1 MSAPLCKL
9 LLEVDDRERAIQT
22 IASDPALLEEV
33 RVTLPMIERTIQGGG
48 PDAVN
53 EALAPL
59 VVVFG
64 VGDAARSKAFWTVYH
79 KALGDMPADALRSA
93 ADEYPTRPDAEFF
106 PKPGPF
112 RALALKHAAKAY
124 TAVGRARAAAKLRAA

>member
-1 MSAPLCKL
+1 M
-9 LLEVDDRERAIQT
+9 EDRERAIQT
-22 IASDPALLEEV
+22 IASDPGLREEI
-33 RVTLPMIERTIQGGG
+33 RVTLPLLERTIQGGG

-53 EALAPL
+53 AALAPL

-64 VGDAARSKAFWTVYH
+64 VGEAARSKAFWAVYH
-79 KALGDMPADALRSA
+79 KSLADLPTDALQGA
-93 ADEYPTRPDAEFF
+93 AEEYPTRSDAEFF

-124 TAVGRARAAAKLRAA
+124 TAVGRARAVMKARAA